1 MSYFEGLI
9 AAVPTAKK
17 DVLRKQTAEAAPLFK
32 QFGASRVVELLGDD
46 IPRGATS
53 FKDAIKARD
62 NEEIMLSWIEYPDK
76 QTRDLANK
84 KMAADSK
91 LRSIAET
98 IAFDRSR
105 AITAGFTPLIDEGSR
120 GTMGYTEGYLVIVPE
135 AKKQDYRA
143 IASKTSKV
151 FEEHGATRVV
161 EAWGDDFSIG
171 EGADFKHSVKAKPD
185 ETVVLAVVEWPSK
198 QVRDRGMPKVMADS
212 RLQAGQDNLPFDRSR
227 MLHGGFKPV
236 LDTAAAY

>member
-17 DVLRKQTAEAAPLFK
+17 DVLRQQTAEAAPLFK

-53 FKDAIKARD
+53 FKEAIKARD

-76 QTRDLANK
+76 QTRDLANQK
-84 KMAADSK
+84 ILADAK

-98 IAFDRSR
+98 IAFDRKR
-105 AITAGFTPLIDEGSR
+105 AITAGFAPLLDEGRR
-120 GTMGYTEGYLVIVPE
+120 GAMGYTEGYLVIVPE
-135 AKKQDYRA
+135 AKKQAYRE
-143 IASKTSKV
+143 IAATTSKV
-151 FEEHGATRVV
+151 FEDHGATRVV
-161 EAWGDDFSIG
+161 EAWGDDFSNV
-171 EGADFKHSVKAKPD
+171 EAADFKRAVKAKSD

-198 QVRDRGMPKVMADS
+198 LVRDQAMPKVMADR
-212 RLQAGQDNLPFDRSR
+212 RLQDRQDNLPFDRSR
-227 MLHGGFKPV
+227 MIHGGFKPV